1 MHDDHHMGVMSL
13 IRARQKYMPKN
24 RPPLLLMAPKEQFS
38 LLLNLYDQHFGNV
51 RNEFFMIDNNDLA
64 NIQSRLSDDLKVL
77 LKVNDIKTCRV
88 KHLKDSY
95 AICIKSN
102 ILPENKKEFK
112 LTFSGDTIPCNS
124 LVALGRNSTLLIHE
138 ATLEDTLSNKAAS
151 NMHSTISQAIKQS
164 QKMRAKHTV
173 LTHFSQRYRVLPP
186 INDELIANKNIGI
199 ALDNMEIVPN
209 DLNKLNSLYFKLK
222 RTYATELR
230 RVEKR
235 SKKYALGNERKLLYY
250 DTN

>member
-1 MHDDHHMGVMSL
+1 M
-13 IRARQKYMPKN
+13 
-24 RPPLLLMAPKEQFS
+24 
-38 LLLNLYDQHFGNV
+38 
-51 RNEFFMIDNNDLA
+51 
-64 NIQSRLSDDLKVL
+64 
-77 LKVNDIKTCRV
+77 KVNDVKTCRV
-88 KHLKDSY
+88 PHLEFSY
-95 AICIKSN
+95 AISIKSN
-102 ILPENKKEFK
+102 IQPENKEEFK
-112 LTFSGDTIPCNS
+112 LTFSGDTIPCDS
-124 LVALGRNSTLLIHE
+124 LVELGRNSTLLIHE
-138 ATLEDTLSNKAAS
+138 ATLEDTLSMSAAQK
-151 NMHSTISQAIKQS
+151 MHSTISQAIEQS

-235 SKKYALGNERKLLYY
+235 SKKYALGNERNLLYY